1 MIRTIYRAS
10 LSSLRLTRVCCKDT
24 ADRTSRPSAIQ
35 EDRNDP
41 YSEKGRSPIMK
52 IARLLIIAVL
62 TLSAIPLAAH
72 DMWIEPTSFLPDAGS
87 VVGLRL
93 RIGQDFLG
101 DPLPRDPALI
111 DQFITVDATGRK
123 PVYGHDGGD
132 PAGLIRVTEPGVVI
146 AGYQSHP
153 APIVIPAPTF
163 NQYIKDEGL
172 DAIAQLRAGRNQTN
186 SEAREIFARCAKSLV
201 RYGTPTNTQGDRTL
215 GFTLELVAQKNP
227 YTLRAGE
234 DFPVDLTY
242 EGRPLS
248 NALVIAMNRANPM
261 AKLTA
266 RTDAKGHVNF
276 RLPQDGT
283 WLIKAVHM
291 IPAPAGT
298 NAEWESF
305 WASLTFQL
313 KTSTTGVAAK

>member
-1 MIRTIYRAS
+1 MKTIRS
-10 LSSLRLTRVCCKDT
+10 LL
-24 ADRTSRPSAIQ
+24 
-35 EDRNDP
+35 
-41 YSEKGRSPIMK
+41 
-52 IARLLIIAVL
+52 AVLL

-111 DQFITVDATGRK
+111 DQFITVDSTGRK

-153 APIVIPAPTF
+153 TPITIPATTF
-163 NQYIKDEGL
+163 NQYIKEEGL
-172 DAIAQLRAGRNQTN
+172 DTIAELRARRNQTN

-201 RYGTPTNTQGDRTL
+201 RYGAPKNIQADRSL

-234 DFPVDLTY
+234 DLPVNLTY
-242 EGRPLS
+242 EGRPLA
-248 NALVIAMNRANPM
+248 NALIVAMNRANPA

-266 RTDAKGHVNF
+266 RTDAKGHVTF

-291 IPAPAGT
+291 IPAPAGSS
-298 NAEWESF
+298 ADWESF

-313 KTSTTGVAAK
+313 KTPQSGVAAK

>member
-1 MIRTIYRAS
+1 MIRIIYRAS

-24 ADRTSRPSAIQ
+24 ADRTSRLSAIQ
-35 EDRNDP
+35 EDRSYP

-111 DQFITVDATGRK
+111 DQFITVDTTGRK

-153 APIVIPAPTF
+153 TPIVIPAP
-163 NQYIKDEGL
+163 
-172 DAIAQLRAGRNQTN
+172 
-186 SEAREIFARCAKSLV
+186 
-201 RYGTPTNTQGDRTL
+201 
-215 GFTLELVAQKNP
+215 
-227 YTLRAGE
+227 
-234 DFPVDLTY
+234 
-242 EGRPLS
+242 
-248 NALVIAMNRANPM
+248 
-261 AKLTA
+261 
-266 RTDAKGHVNF
+266 
-276 RLPQDGT
+276 
-283 WLIKAVHM
+283 
-291 IPAPAGT
+291 
-298 NAEWESF
+298 
-305 WASLTFQL
+305 
-313 KTSTTGVAAK
+313 